1 MFLHTGGSNI
11 IYFWDIVGIFD
22 LNLREEPINK
32 QFLESRVE
40 NGFLKANDFKQHKS
54 FVVTKDKVYL
64 SPIAPATLAKRNKPS
79 RFP

>member
-40 NGFLKANDFKQHKS
+40 NGFFKG
-54 FVVTKDKVYL
+54 
-64 SPIAPATLAKRNKPS
+64 
-79 RFP
+79 